1 MPHDAEKRPGI
12 SSGPRSNPPSPLWAH
27 CHRDFELRL
36 ALLEASGGAIDTSA
50 KNRGM
55 RLSFCGEWLG
65 STEEAVCRYIVSLLI
80 LPNPAIVV
88 LTFSRWA
95 LRALYTA
102 HH

>member
-1 MPHDAEKRPGI
+1 M
-12 SSGPRSNPPSPLWAH
+12 
-27 CHRDFELRL
+27 
-36 ALLEASGGAIDTSA
+36 
-50 KNRGM
+50 
-55 RLSFCGEWLG
+55 
-65 STEEAVCRYIVSLLI
+65 EEAVCRYIVSLSI